1 MSGGSHIV
9 AVEAEAGDRKTSEQD
24 QPIAEELAPLD
35 PPPWEEVDDAV
46 GSHTKWIV
54 FASAVLAVAG
64 WTAFFGSAHWQELRA
79 GPSLQQWSELVTSW
93 TIPVL
98 LVLAIWLVAMR
109 SSRREAA
116 RFGNVARELARESA
130 LLEHRLITV
139 NRELSLAR
147 EFVAAQSRDLD
158 SLGRVATERL
168 SQHASELERLIHDN
182 SNQIDSIAAVSKS
195 ALDNMDKLR
204 GELPVIANSARD
216 VTSQIGNAGRTA
228 NAHLDELVS
237 GFHRLN
243 EFGEASERQV
253 TALRAKIDSA
263 LMGFESQASRL
274 EDMTGRRYDLL
285 DERGQ
290 KFGAQLKELEA
301 KAFAA
306 LEERAEALKVK
317 FDSSWSDFD
326 SRQSASL
333 ASLRERLDTLRQDS
347 QEFEG
352 SMRESQEGALTSWS
366 NSIDALGERLTAT
379 LSEIASIEAGALERI
394 QAELRHFKNETDKLD
409 NEMAQRS
416 ERSVRETS
424 DRLTEVDALI
434 SERHQEYIAK
444 LEEFVQRGDEL
455 GKTLAGFGAQVESLS
470 TQGRQVSGEFAEGVE
485 RISSSL
491 EASKGAIQTTKNELG
506 DLTEASI
513 RLLELIRAGEEHSQT
528 RLPDAIAAAEEKLVA
543 VEERT
548 IALGQQLTHAS
559 EKGRLLSDRV
569 LMAER
574 DGTRA
579 IEEFDRL
586 QSRLSELGLESRER
600 IDSLRA
606 GLSEL
611 TRECEVLSRKVDGE
625 LSEAIQRIQSSMR
638 TALSDLGSGHNELI
652 GQSAENIGV
661 QSAEAIERAI
671 RRRAADAISDLERAA
686 AQASGASRDAA
697 RQLRDQLQM
706 VAELTDNL
714 EARVVRARERAQEQV
729 DNDFAHRVALITES
743 LNSNAIDIAK
753 AMSSDVSDTAWASY
767 LRGDRGIFT
776 RRAVRLLD
784 NSEAREIADLYD
796 RDPGFKEHVSRY
808 IHDFEAI
815 LRTMLSTRD
824 GKALG
829 VTLLSSDM
837 GKLYVALA
845 QAIERLRT

>member
-24 QPIAEELAPLD
+24 QPVGEELIPLD
-35 PPPWEEVDDAV
+35 PTWEEADDAV
-46 GSHTKWIV
+46 GFHTKWIV
-54 FASAVLAVAG
+54 LASAVLAVAG
-64 WTAFFGSAHWQELRA
+64 WTAFFGSAYWQELRA
-79 GPSLQQWSELVTSW
+79 GPSLQQWTALITSW

-116 RFGNVARELARESA
+116 RFGDVARELARESA

-168 SQHASELERLIHDN
+168 SQHASALERLIHDN
-182 SNQIDSIAAVSKS
+182 NTQIDSIAAVSKS

-228 NAHLDELVS
+228 NAHLDELIS

-263 LMGFESQASRL
+263 LLELETQASRL
-274 EDMTGRRYDLL
+274 EEMTGRRYDLL

-290 KFGAQLKELEA
+290 KFGAQLEELEA

-306 LEERAEALKVK
+306 LDERAEALKVN
-317 FDSSWSDFD
+317 FDNSWSDFD
-326 SRQSASL
+326 SRQSAAL

-352 SMRESQEGALTSWS
+352 SMRDSQEGALRTWS
-366 NSIDALGERLTAT
+366 NAIDALGERLTAT

-394 QAELRHFKNETDKLD
+394 QAELRHFKDETEKLD
-409 NEMAQRS
+409 KEMAQRS

-424 DRLTEVDALI
+424 DRLAEVDALI

-455 GKTLAGFGAQVESLS
+455 AKTLAGFGAQVETLS
-470 TQGRQVSGEFAEGVE
+470 AQGTRASGEFAEGVE

-491 EASKGAIQTTKNELG
+491 EASKGAIQTTRNELG

-528 RLPDAIAAAEEKLVA
+528 TLPDAIAAAEEKLVA

-548 IALGQQLTHAS
+548 VALGQQLIQAS

-606 GLSEL
+606 GLSDL
-611 TRECEVLSRKVDGE
+611 TRECDVLSRKVDGE

-638 TALSDLGSGHNELI
+638 VALRDLGSGHNELI

-686 AQASGASRDAA
+686 SQASGASRDAA

-706 VAELTDNL
+706 VAELADNL

-753 AMSSDVSDTAWASY
+753 AISSDVSDTAWASY

-845 QAIERLRT
+845 QAIERLRK